1 MSKLFKKDVPF
12 SDLVRQF
19 FAEKPKEVDG
29 VANES
34 AAYYRSRLLQKVLA
48 RYEFKGLPTY
58 WDKDY
63 FLETLFLYG
72 KICIT
77 DTPAGILALKCS
89 TTGIGIFEQPT
100 ECIITNP
107 VLGNFRRTIDVDCT
121 LIRLQYNYRG
131 CYDLINR
138 FATMLAMCDSGIAVN
153 LMNSKVAYVF
163 RAASKAQAATMEAM
177 YDQISCGKPATFVG
191 ENGALNQENFFT
203 FPVKENYVAGD
214 IQITKRKIINEFL
227 SEIGINN
234 ANIDKKERLNS
245 DEVNANNEEININ
258 AQHWTDNLKEGVEKA
273 NKLFGLNLSVD
284 IRDFSEERSPID
296 VEPSG
301 TT

>member
-1 MSKLFKKDVPF
+1 MSKIFKDIPF

-19 FAEKPKEVDG
+19 FAEKPKDVDG
-29 VANES
+29 VANAS

-48 RYEFKGLPTY
+48 RYEFVGLPTF
-58 WDKDY
+58 WDEDY
-63 FLETLFLYG
+63 FLETLFLTG

-77 DTPAGILALKCS
+77 DTPAGILPFKCE

-100 ECIITNP
+100 KCIIANP

-121 LIRLQYNYRG
+121 LIRLQYNYIG
-131 CYDLINR
+131 CSDLINR
-138 FATMLAMCDSGIAVN
+138 YATMLAMCDSGISVN

-163 RAASKAQAATMEAM
+163 KAASKAQAATLQVM

-191 ENGALNQENFFT
+191 ENGAINQENFFT
-203 FPVKENYVAGD
+203 FPVKDNYVAGD

-227 SEIGINN
+227 TEIGINN
-234 ANIDKKERLNS
+234 ANLDKKERLNA

-258 AQHWTDNLKEGVEKA
+258 IQHWTDNLKKGIEKT
-273 NKLFGLNLSVD
+273 NRLFGLNLSVN
-284 IRDFSEERSPID
+284 IRDFSEERSGEN
-296 VEPSG
+296 VES
-301 TT
+301 TINT